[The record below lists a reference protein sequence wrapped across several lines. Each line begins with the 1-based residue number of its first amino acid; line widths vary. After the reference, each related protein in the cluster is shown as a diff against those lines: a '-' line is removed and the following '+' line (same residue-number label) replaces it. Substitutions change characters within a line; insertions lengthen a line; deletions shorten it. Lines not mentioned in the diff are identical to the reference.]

1 MSELINYQIDEI
13 KEIDF
18 LQNKN
23 EYDKR
28 FEERYKVLESNI
40 QLVSLVK
47 EIAIEQDNLD
57 MTILWNAFGYLNLLS
72 YDLISVGYSLLA
84 ETKKWQKVYFAR
96 QVALLLYE
104 AKEDIPDILGKS
116 FKCVFDNIPEAKV
129 WLDTLKVYMKDI
141 NGFKL
146 ANHEYLKNIRMN
158 VAGHRDKDIH
168 TQITVITNINPYYV
182 EQLMFK
188 FDTILRNLISH
199 IQELLVRTLKIK
211 NNII

>member
-1 MSELINYQIDEI
+1 MNELINYKIDKS
-13 KEIDF
+13 KETDF
-18 LQNKN
+18 NQNKD

-47 EIAIEQDNLD
+47 DIAIERSNMD
-57 MTILWNAFGYLNLLS
+57 MTTLWNAFGYLNLLS

-104 AKEDIPDILGKS
+104 GKEDIPDILGKS
-116 FKCVFDNIPEAKV
+116 FKCVFDNITGAKV
-129 WLDTLKVYMKDI
+129 WLETLKVYMKDI
-141 NGFKL
+141 NDFKQT
-146 ANHEYLKNIRMN
+146 NHEYLKNIRMN

-168 TQITVITNINPYYV
+168 AQLAVIGNINPYHI
-182 EQLMFK
+182 ENMMFE
-188 FDTILRNLISH
+188 FDKILRNLISH
-199 IQELLVRTLKIK
+199 IQNLLVRTLEIK
-211 NNII
+211 K